1 MSAAT
6 KPATRLAPSEAVK
19 SGTQHAGA
27 VLRLD
32 VVATPLAIARVAAIL
47 AHRQFD
53 VVTMDVAAP
62 VDGLRTITVEVDT
75 ADEIRL
81 EQLVKF
87 LNRSPEVVKVVRLSD
102 DRSHSRYG
110 AFVAVAF
117 PEGKLAEAVAIARAF
132 SAEIVEADRTR
143 CTVFT
148 AGERA
153 RVDAL
158 VKALSCF
165 TIRELVMAPPLRISR
180 PSRKGHIAVDH
191 ARTWGP
197 S

>member
-1 MSAAT
+1 
-6 KPATRLAPSEAVK
+6 VK
-19 SGTQHAGA
+19 SGAQHAGA

-32 VVATPLAIARVAAIL
+32 VVAMPLAVARVASIL
-47 AHRQFD
+47 AHRQFE
-53 VVTMDVAAP
+53 VLTMEVAAP
-62 VDGLRTITVEVDT
+62 LDGLRTITIEVDT

-87 LNRSPEVVKVVRLSD
+87 LNRSPEVVKVVRLFD
-102 DRSHSRYG
+102 DRSHDRRG

-117 PEGKLAEAVAIARAF
+117 PEGRLAEVVAIARAF

-148 AGERA
+148 AGEPH

-158 VKALSCF
+158 VKALSGF
-165 TIRELVMAPPLRISR
+165 TIRELVTAAPLRIAR
-180 PSRKGHIAVDH
+180 PSRKAYLAVDR
-191 ARTWGP
+191 AQTWGP